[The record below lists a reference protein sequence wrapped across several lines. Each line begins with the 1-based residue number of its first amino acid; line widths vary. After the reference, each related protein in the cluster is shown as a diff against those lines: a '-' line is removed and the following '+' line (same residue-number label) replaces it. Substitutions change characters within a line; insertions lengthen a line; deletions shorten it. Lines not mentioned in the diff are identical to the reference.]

1 MSMTPLTLPEITSI
15 HVVVFE
21 SRWASSF
28 HKTPA
33 HELLHVLDGRFELTY
48 EDGRRF
54 PGAKG
59 DTFLVPDGTPHE
71 DVFEFRK
78 DLKILVIHF
87 RWPDQEE
94 LLSSLDNSRINRID
108 TNLRSELRWT
118 FEHMRNDLGGGE
130 LERTLENTRLMTVLL
145 LIHKGIHCLRTPPAE
160 ISSRHE
166 LVIAAQDYVK
176 RNYGSR
182 LTLDG
187 IAAYLKVS
195 PYYLSRLFKQ
205 ECCFNLFDYIA
216 EVRVN
221 EAKKL
226 LRDGHFLVSEVASM
240 TGFENPNYFA
250 KLFRKKVGCP
260 PGKFR

>member
-1 MSMTPLTLPEITSI
+1 MNPLTLPEII
-15 HVVVFE
+15 GIRVVVFE
-21 SRWASSF
+21 TLWASRF
-28 HKTPA
+28 HKTPL

-54 PGAKG
+54 PGKKG
-59 DTFLVPDGTPHE
+59 DTFLVRADTPHE
-71 DVFEFRK
+71 DIFEFK
-78 DLKILVIHF
+78 EDLKILVIHF

-94 LLSSLDNSRINRID
+94 LLNSIDNARINRIG

-130 LERTLENTRLMTVLL
+130 LERTLENARLMTALL
-145 LIHKGIHCLRTPPAE
+145 LIHKGVHFLQSPPPE
-160 ISSRHE
+160 INSRHE
-166 LVIAAQDYVK
+166 LVLAAQEYVK
-176 RNYGSR
+176 RNYGAR

-187 IAAYLKVS
+187 IAAHLKVS

-205 ECCFNLFDYIA
+205 ECCFNLFEYIA
-216 EVRVN
+216 EVRID

-226 LRDGHFLVSEVASM
+226 LRDGQFLVSEVAAM

-250 KLFRKKVGCP
+250 KIFRKKVGCP